1 MAPLLDIQDLHT
13 EIRLRRATVHAIDG
27 VSLSVAPG
35 ECLGIVGESGSGKT
49 MTALSIMRLLPGGG
63 EVTGGRIVVDG
74 TDIAR
79 MSETGMED
87 VRGNLI
93 GMIFQDPLTSLN
105 PTMTIGDQIAES
117 VRIHR
122 GASREGALARAVEVL
137 GLVGMPRPAERVSQ
151 FPHQLSG
158 GMRQRVMIAMAL
170 ACEPKLLIA
179 DEPTTALDVT
189 IQKQILELIDSLRK
203 RLSMAVILVTHDLGV
218 IAGTADRVAVM
229 YAGRIVETAPTTT
242 LFANPR
248 HPYTEALFDALPERA
263 AASAAA
269 GTGSGRL
276 YNIPGQPPDLTDP
289 PHGCKFAARCRY
301 AQDSCRETEPPL
313 TDAGGKHAYRCYFP
327 VGRGVDPGLE
337 GAPDGPGDQDARG
350 GRLAGQGA
358 QDHIQDPGRGGP
370 LGSFFRR
377 RSSAR
382 PTEPSS
388 SGAAARPAEDPGF
401 PADPASTPPEGTAF
415 SEGPPPTP
423 PEGTASS
430 AGLAS
435 PGNDGGPEL
444 AAGSRE
450 GSGEAVSGLGTG
462 PDAGTLHRGFGRAAE
477 RGAAGRDGKDLLVVS
492 HLVKNF
498 TVTTGA
504 VLQRRIGQVSAVADV
519 SFAIPA
525 GSTFG
530 LVGESGCGKT
540 TVGRLIVGLE
550 KPTGGSLVLGG
561 RDLASLSG
569 RERRRQARQVQL
581 MFQDSYA
588 SMDPRMRVATI
599 LREPMVIQR
608 DGSRASQAKRVAE
621 MLNEVGLPAAAAERY
636 PHEFSGGQRQ
646 RLGLARAL
654 MLRPSMIVAD
664 EPVSA
669 LDVSI
674 QAQILNLMLD
684 LQRDY
689 GLTYMFIS
697 HDLSVVRYMADV
709 IGVMYLGK
717 LVEVGPA
724 DSVYS
729 APVHP
734 YTRGLIDT
742 VPVADPALERA
753 KEHQGVRGELPS
765 AVAPPSGCRF
775 RTRCPRAAELCA
787 EQEPPLRPF
796 TAGGHLAACHFP
808 LREPDPDVEALA
820 ADTGA

>member
-1 MAPLLDIQDLHT
+1 LAPLLDIQDLRT

-63 EVTGGRIVVDG
+63 EVVNGRIFVDG
-74 TDIAR
+74 TDVAAL
-79 MSETGMED
+79 SEERMED

-117 VRIHR
+117 VRLHR
-122 GASREGALARAVEVL
+122 GASKAAALERAVEVL

-151 FPHQLSG
+151 YPHQLSG

-170 ACEPKLLIA
+170 ANEPKLLIA

-189 IQKQILELIDSLRK
+189 IQKQILELIDSLRR
-203 RLSMAVILVTHDLGV
+203 RLGMSVILVTHDLGV

-229 YAGRIVETAPTTT
+229 YAGRIVETGTTEA

-248 HPYTEALFDALPERA
+248 HPYTEALFEALPERA
-263 AASAAA
+263 AVVVEGGLA
-269 GTGSGRL
+269 GGRAGRRL
-276 YNIPGQPPDLTDP
+276 YNIPGQPPDLTSP
-289 PHGCKFAARCRY
+289 PHGCKFAPRCRY
-301 AQDSCRETEPPL
+301 VREECRQTEPPL
-313 TDAGGKHAYRCYFP
+313 TDAGGSHAYRCFFP
-327 VGRGVDPGLE
+327 VGRDVDLDAPALEALQNPVDSQDASLENEGEILQDQKPQVHRLEDQSQKKRGSDGGLGGYFRRISPSSE
-337 GAPDGPGDQDARG
+337 RSAEISPETSASPEAGEVVGDRVTGPQSLRDGAGTSAGDAGAP
-350 GRLAGQGA
+350 AGSGTA
-358 QDHIQDPGRGGP
+358 VESGTAS
-370 LGSFFRR
+370 GS
-377 RSSAR
+377 AAAAG
-382 PTEPSS
+382 
-388 SGAAARPAEDPGF
+388 SGAAGPAVAGNGAARQR
-401 PADPASTPPEGTAF
+401 
-415 SEGPPPTP
+415 
-423 PEGTASS
+423 
-430 AGLAS
+430 AGS
-435 PGNDGGPEL
+435 PGDT
-444 AAGSRE
+444 
-450 GSGEAVSGLGTG
+450 V
-462 PDAGTLHRGFGRAAE
+462 
-477 RGAAGRDGKDLLVVS
+477 LVVS

-498 TVTTGA
+498 AVTAGA
-504 VLQRRIGQVSAVADV
+504 VLQRRVGEVSAVADV
-519 SFAIPA
+519 SFEIPT

-530 LVGESGCGKT
+530 MVGESGCGKT

-550 KPTGGSLVLGG
+550 KPSAGSIVLGG
-561 RDLASLSG
+561 RDLASLPW
-569 RERRRQARQVQL
+569 RERRRQARLVQM

-588 SMDPRMRVATI
+588 SMDPRMRVGTI
-599 LREPMVIQR
+599 LREPMIIQR
-608 DGSRASQAKRVAE
+608 DGNRAAQTKRVSA
-621 MLNEVGLPAAAAERY
+621 MLDEVGLPAAAAERY

-684 LQRDY
+684 LQREY
-689 GLTYMFIS
+689 GLTYLFIS

-729 APVHP
+729 SPVHP

-742 VPVADPALERA
+742 VPVADPVLERA
-753 KEHQGVRGELPS
+753 KENQGVRGELPS

-775 RTRCPRAAELCA
+775 RTRCPRAQDLCA
-787 EQEPPLRPF
+787 AEEPPLRPF
-796 TAGGHLAACHFP
+796 TANGHLAACHFP
-808 LREPDPDVEALA
+808 LYEPDPSV
-820 ADTGA
+820 

>member
-1 MAPLLDIQDLHT
+1 MAPLLDIQDLRT

-27 VSLSVAPG
+27 VSLSLAPG

-63 EVTGGRIVVDG
+63 EVVGGRIVVDG
-74 TDIAR
+74 VDVAAL
-79 MSETGMED
+79 SETGMED

-105 PTMTIGDQIAES
+105 PTMSIGDQIAES
-117 VRIHR
+117 VRLHR
-122 GASREGALARAVEVL
+122 GASKAAALERAIEVL

-151 FPHQLSG
+151 YPHQLSG

-189 IQKQILELIDSLRK
+189 IQKQILELIDSLRR
-203 RLSMAVILVTHDLGV
+203 RLGMAVILVTHDLGV

-229 YAGRIVETAPTTT
+229 YAGRIVETGSTASI
-242 LFANPR
+242 FANPR
-248 HPYTEALFDALPERA
+248 HPYTEALFEALPERA
-263 AASAAA
+263 VVLAEDSELVSGRA
-269 GTGSGRL
+269 GRRL
-276 YNIPGQPPDLTDP
+276 YNIPGQPPDLTAP

-301 AQDSCRETEPPL
+301 VREECRQTEPSL
-313 TDAGGKHAYRCYFP
+313 TEAGGSHAYRCFFP
-327 VGRGVDPGLE
+327 VGRDIDLGVPAAHDLE
-337 GAPDGPGDQDARG
+337 GLQVAGDSQDQRLPDQNQKARG
-350 GRLAGQGA
+350 G
-358 QDHIQDPGRGGP
+358 DGG
-370 LGSFFRR
+370 LGEYISR
-377 RSSAR
+377 RSSGRSAEISPAASASPEAGDVLGDGVTDPESLR
-382 PTEPSS
+382 DGSGTSGVPAGGRVPAGGGAAAD
-388 SGAAARPAEDPGF
+388 SGAARGD
-401 PADPASTPPEGTAF
+401 
-415 SEGPPPTP
+415 
-423 PEGTASS
+423 S
-430 AGLAS
+430 AALR
-435 PGNDGGPEL
+435 DG
-444 AAGSRE
+444 S
-450 GSGEAVSGLGTG
+450 AVGG
-462 PDAGTLHRGFGRAAE
+462 D
-477 RGAAGRDGKDLLVVS
+477 GAAGAGAAGVVVAGNGAVRDTSGSAGDAVLVVS
-492 HLVKNF
+492 HLIKNF
-498 TVTTGA
+498 RVTAGA
-504 VLQRRIGQVSAVADV
+504 VIQRRVGEVSAVADV
-519 SFAIPA
+519 SFAIPT

-550 KPTGGSLVLGG
+550 KPSGGSIVLGG
-561 RDLASLSG
+561 RDLASLPR
-569 RERRRQARQVQL
+569 RERRRQARLVQM

-588 SMDPRMRVATI
+588 SMDPRMRVGTI
-599 LREPMVIQR
+599 LREPMIIQR
-608 DGSRASQAKRVAE
+608 DGNRASQTKRVSALLE
-621 MLNEVGLPAAAAERY
+621 EVGLPAASAERY

-684 LQRDY
+684 LQREY
-689 GLTYMFIS
+689 GLTYLFIS

-724 DSVYS
+724 DGVYS
-729 APVHP
+729 TPVHP

-775 RTRCPRAAELCA
+775 RTRCPRAQDLCA
-787 EQEPPLRPF
+787 AEEPPLRPF
-796 TAGGHLAACHFP
+796 TADGHLAACHFP
-808 LREPDPDVEALA
+808 LYEPDASV
-820 ADTGA
+820 